1 MVEIATVSPSPVAS
15 QVFAIISLFCIS
27 AIVLLILRYYLPL
40 RTTPAF
46 LLVPVFFALCLPA
59 SMVLLVPIDLASS
72 AMVDD
77 IDARGIWL
85 DPRALRVSW
94 RITYWLTFAL
104 TWFILPILAEY
115 SDSGCREPKA
125 KVLDSLR
132 ANAQYYAIVFGS
144 GALVLVYVLISYG
157 HFSDSLKSTAMALAY
172 CWGLVLAIYL
182 MGHGLVAIPRRLF
195 RNANISGRL
204 RRIQSRAPKVHEKM
218 EDAEMDLEDLELQVA
233 ELSRRKGG
241 SVSLFQDWVEELV
254 DMTNLPESQPGRPAV
269 VRGSGNQSALPNVI
283 TEKYLA
289 DLTRRLVRAKH
300 ARSRYVSEWNRLLED
315 AVKTQAILDSAAS
328 RKLDLGKPS
337 PHAGFWDRHSLLTPY
352 TRFLLH
358 YHLVPYFY
366 VALATI
372 LSLASVCIVWSE
384 VVKGLLPQLS
394 VIRYSVVHH
403 RRQAGNGDGGAEKGQ
418 VGFAGQVIAA
428 LWMVYMCAAALISVT
443 EVKVWR
449 GRALVRRNTAH
460 ESAFWYAGQVA
471 RLSVP
476 LTYNFMTFLGAGI
489 YKDTVFY
496 HFLGQLINLTPL
508 GERFDYLFPAFILLP
523 VCATLFGLYGK
534 VKRVVGFGGWGVLD
548 YGDEEED
555 QGEPGGA
562 SGGVFGGSYGTGSW
576 REGRDL
582 IERELNGTSAAIRG
596 RRADVAS
603 RLAASSSSP
612 SGSGSGS
619 TRSAPVLTIPGRRD
633 RRDGG
638 PTTPFGTSPS
648 AGGGVAAA
656 GRRPLANTSARRVG
670 AARPGVVLEPEDDD
684 ENFFEALGH
693 RFRNT
698 VETFDTPKWMRDIGQ
713 GIKKPKWMGGHE
725 AGDGAGGSGSE
736 GGNSDVRRWF
746 GGGGGGGEGRIRL

>member
-1 MVEIATVSPSPVAS
+1 MHRSPLPVSPPSHLHP
-15 QVFAIISLFCIS
+15 
-27 AIVLLILRYYLPL
+27 
-40 RTTPAF
+40 T
-46 LLVPVFFALCLPA
+46 
-59 SMVLLVPIDLASS
+59 
-72 AMVDD
+72 
-77 IDARGIWL
+77 
-85 DPRALRVSW
+85 
-94 RITYWLTFAL
+94 LTCRR
-104 TWFILPILAEY
+104 FILPILAEY
-115 SDSGCREPKA
+115 SDSGYREPKA

-132 ANAQYYAIVFGS
+132 SNAQYYAIVFGS
-144 GALVLVYVLISYG
+144 GALVLIYVLISYRE
-157 HFSDSLKSTAMALAY
+157 FTKSLKSTAMALAY

-204 RRIQSRAPKVHEKM
+204 RRIQLQAPRVYEKM

-233 ELSRRKGG
+233 ELGRRKGG

-254 DMTNLPESQPGRPAV
+254 DMTNLPESQPGRPAL

-300 ARSRYVSEWNRLLED
+300 ARSRYVSEWNRLLQD
-315 AVKTQAILDSAAS
+315 AVRTQAILDSAAS
-328 RKLDLGKPS
+328 RRLDLGRPS
-337 PHAGFWDRHSLLTPY
+337 PHAGLWDRYSPLTPY
-352 TRFLLH
+352 VRFVLH
-358 YHLVPYFY
+358 YHLVPYLY
-366 VALATI
+366 IGLAVV

-403 RRQAGNGDGGAEKGQ
+403 RQPQAGSGGDDGEGDKGQ
-418 VGFAGQVIAA
+418 VGFAGQVVAA
-428 LWMVYMCAAALISVT
+428 LWMVYMCAAALTSVT

-476 LTYNFMTFLGAGI
+476 LTYNFMTFLGDI
-489 YKDTVFY
+489 YRDTVFY
-496 HFLGQLINLTPL
+496 DFLGQLINLTPL

-534 VKRVVGFGGWGVLD
+534 VKRVAGFGGWGVLS
-548 YGDEEED
+548 YGDDEEE
-555 QGEPGGA
+555 GG
-562 SGGVFGGSYGTGSW
+562 GGGLGAGYGAGSW

-582 IERELNGTSAAIRG
+582 IEREQNGTSAAIRG

-603 RLAASSSSP
+603 RIAAAPSSSSP
-612 SGSGSGS
+612 SGSGS

-638 PTTPFGTSPS
+638 PTTPFGTSPT
-648 AGGGVAAA
+648 AGGGLVVA

-670 AARPGVVLEPEDDD
+670 SARPGIALEPEDDD

-713 GIKKPKWMGGHE
+713 GIKKPKWMGGSE
-725 AGDGAGGSGSE
+725 SGDGAGGSDSE
-736 GGNSDVRRWF
+736 GGDTDVRRWF
-746 GGGGGGGEGRIRL
+746 GGGGEGRIRL